1 MFSMCLGKNGG
12 YFQMGGYD
20 KTGHIGKDEKERD
33 PKWVKLLYRNTDFK
47 VPLRGM
53 KINNID
59 MPDTKT

>member
-1 MFSMCLGKNGG
+1 
-12 YFQMGGYD
+12 MGGYD